1 MSLPPL
7 RQMEREHQAW
17 LAFVQQLRLAAPDL
31 DLNEEH
37 ALHAAVTL
45 WGEELYLLRSHL
57 DGKVCRQA
65 REEAIARYNQHIG
78 FLPSGY

>member
-1 MSLPPL
+1 MS
-7 RQMEREHQAW
+7 QMAREHKAW
-17 LAFVQQLRLAAPDL
+17 LAFVQQLRLAAPEL

-45 WGEELYLLRSHL
+45 WGEELHRLRSSQPEHTE
-57 DGKVCRQA
+57 QA
-65 REEAIARYNQHIG
+65 YTDAVKRYNQHIG

>member
-1 MSLPPL
+1 MGAVPL
-7 RQMEREHQAW
+7 TQMAREHQAW
-17 LAFVQQLRLAAPDL
+17 LAFVQQLKLAACSI

-45 WGEELYLLRSHL
+45 WGEELARLRSCQ
-57 DGKVCRQA
+57 D
-65 REEAIARYNQHIG
+65 EETLQRVYDEAVDRYGQRIG